1 MDVAGRGDVLLGGL
15 ERLEVRRRSLVVHQ
29 VVDVVITRGR
39 TMNDK
44 ATTIRSTQPHTASPD
59 ADKAG
64 LCASTASV

>member
-1 MDVAGRGDVLLGGL
+1 MPAAGTYRWAAWNVWRFVAAPWL
-15 ERLEVRRRSLVVHQ
+15 STS

-44 ATTIRSTQPHTASPD
+44 ATTILSTQPHTANPD